1 MATCTATFT
10 QDQYEPGATIRC
22 DFTWSGGFY
31 CNVTGYYA
39 RVAILDAY
47 DNELAASNRQTASGT
62 HYLTYLASNAGTY
75 KGRIYVYGS
84 PNCQSLCTSVDTCLV
99 QSTTNYT
106 LTLVNSPSNS
116 YGSIELVGHGTCPS
130 TCSFVLPG
138 NQLYGIEAHP
148 DSGYVFSYWS
158 TTPSGGC
165 TSSSPTCTFTLNGNK
180 TITAHFIVGSVNL
193 TRSKSCDA
201 ANQES
206 YCFYGSNP
214 PLKSTFECYDTA
226 LVFSQIDSGTS
237 LLGKTW
243 TMEWWHSAVTTG
255 PVEVWDLYMDGDYTG
270 WWSCYPLNPCLT
282 YGAGTCHIKHYVE
295 GAYIGSSNTFT
306 YNPQPNTVIAELNP
320 EPQSVYDSGP
330 YYVGQQDVN
339 IASISIKN
347 VGSIAGTLQ
356 YRCYIYA
363 NEAGETLLLEGS
375 TTNNYNPGQSV
386 QQPLVVD
393 LPSGL
398 TPGYITFGV
407 KVKGQ
412 TETTWPA
419 WGALGTLM
427 WRV

>member
-1 MATCTATFT
+1 MATATALFT
-10 QDQYEPGATIRC
+10 QEQYEPGSTIRC
-22 DFTWSGGFY
+22 DFTWTGAFLCNAEDRYAYYTIEDNYGNVLTGTSGHAQSCSNCY
-31 CNVTGYYA
+31 INYP
-39 RVAILDAY
+39 
-47 DNELAASNRQTASGT
+47 AS
-62 HYLTYLASNAGTY
+62 AGTY
-75 KGRIYVYGS
+75 WGKVYVYDQ
-84 PNCQSLCTSVDTCLV
+84 PNCAHVLVASDSCLV
-99 QSTTNYT
+99 QSTTTYT
-106 LTLVNSPSNS
+106 VNLVNSPSNT
-116 YGSIELVGHGTCPS
+116 YGSVELVGHGTCPS

-138 NQLYGIEAHP
+138 NQLYALEAHP
-148 DSGYVFSYWS
+148 NSGYVFSYWS

-165 TSSSPTCTFTLNGNK
+165 SSSSPTCTFNLNGNK

-201 ANQES
+201 ANQSS

-214 PLKSTFECYDTA
+214 PAKNTFECYEDA

-270 WWSCYPLNPCLT
+270 WWSCYPLNPCLD

-295 GAYIGSSNTFT
+295 GVYLGSSNTFT
-306 YNPQPNTVIAELNP
+306 YNPAPNTVIAELNP
-320 EPQSVYDSGP
+320 EPTSYYAPGP
-330 YYVGQQDVN
+330 FYAGQQDVS

-347 VGSIAGTLQ
+347 IGSIAGSLQ

-363 NEAGETLLLEGS
+363 NEAGESLLVEGQTTNTAPNASEIKVVVVDIPSTATGS
-375 TTNNYNPGQSV
+375 T
-386 QQPLVVD
+386 
-393 LPSGL
+393 
-398 TPGYITFGV
+398 TFGV

-412 TETTWPA
+412 TETAWPA

-427 WRV
+427 WGI